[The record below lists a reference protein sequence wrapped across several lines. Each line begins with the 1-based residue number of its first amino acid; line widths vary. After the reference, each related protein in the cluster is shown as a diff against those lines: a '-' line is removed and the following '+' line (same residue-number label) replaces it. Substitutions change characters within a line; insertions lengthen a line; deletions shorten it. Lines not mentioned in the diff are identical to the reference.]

1 MVEARVRALP
11 GYRPAEDDD
20 AASEGAC
27 SSASMLRRL
36 GDVFDLW
43 EDEGEVA
50 APAAAAGA
58 DAEACSPLFN
68 SVARLIETCSNGFMC
83 RLGDKTREG

>member
-11 GYRPAEDDD
+11 GYRLADDADD

-27 SSASMLRRL
+27 STASMLRRL

-43 EDEGEVA
+43 DDEGEVV

-58 DAEACSPLFN
+58 DAEARQHTLNP
-68 SVARLIETCSNGFMC
+68 TCAVQ
-83 RLGDKTREG
+83 RQPWAD

>member
-11 GYRPAEDDD
+11 GYQPAADADDG
-20 AASEGAC
+20 ASEGAC
-27 SSASMLRRL
+27 STASMLRRL

-43 EDEGEVA
+43 DDEGEVI

-58 DAEACSPLFN
+58 DAEARFHTLRPQ
-68 SVARLIETCSNGFMC
+68 VPQGQHA
-83 RLGDKTREG
+83 

>member
-11 GYRPAEDDD
+11 GYRLAEDDD

-50 APAAAAGA
+50 GPAAAAGA
-58 DAEACSPLFN
+58 DAEACSPSIN
-68 SVARLIETCSNGFMC
+68 VARLIEIAAMVSCCIWVTIENW
-83 RLGDKTREG
+83 EG